1 MPTPQSIT
9 LYLEQS
15 ANSRLTL
22 ARAHDQVPAS
32 GRIRAALHLWHTDP
46 ALQKT
51 VNDLAK
57 HLRAGRLAAGPTDD
71 AQVKLSVSIGEA
83 MREHLGVARSLDS
96 VPASERIRAV
106 LLLWDGDVDIRDRIN
121 QLARSN
127 HATRKDPHS
136 NFLPQLADAQPEV
149 VGMP

>member
-46 ALQKT
+46 ALKKT
-51 VNDLAK
+51 INDLAK
-57 HLRAGRLAAGPTDD
+57 QLRANRLAAGPTND

-83 MREHLGVARSLDS
+83 MREHLGVARSLDA

-106 LLLWDGDVDIRDRIN
+106 LLLWDGDADVRDRIN
-121 QLARSN
+121 ELARSN
-127 HATRKDPHS
+127 HATRQDTHS
-136 NFLPQLADAQPEV
+136 SSLPQLAAARPEV
-149 VGMP
+149 GGMP